1 MFMWKE
7 GNKYQLRNGDLDRY
21 AKFKVREL
29 LPENYD
35 GALKEELYKF
45 FYPRLAQ
52 EFPVMYEGTKGFI
65 EKLYS
70 FLTGAR
76 RFPDE
81 IIVLEEEPYFLYHG
95 DSWGYG
101 SCTRIYN
108 YKRHSI
114 AIHGERGEYERDHGP
129 TEASIEE
136 ITELVRKHRDRFQPR
151 GCSGIEPRGSN
162 FYLPNK

>member
-21 AKFKVREL
+21 VSFKVREL
-29 LPENYD
+29 LPEGYD

-45 FYPRLAQ
+45 FYPRLAR

-65 EKLYS
+65 EKLHS

-81 IIVLEEEPYFLYHG
+81 IIVIGEEPYFLYDG

-101 SCTRIYN
+101 KCTRVYN

-114 AIHGERGEYERDHGP
+114 AIHGKRGEYQSNHGP
-129 TEASIEE
+129 TKASIEE
-136 ITELVRKHRDRFQPR
+136 ITALVREHQDCFKPRDCC
-151 GCSGIEPRGSN
+151 GMETRGSY